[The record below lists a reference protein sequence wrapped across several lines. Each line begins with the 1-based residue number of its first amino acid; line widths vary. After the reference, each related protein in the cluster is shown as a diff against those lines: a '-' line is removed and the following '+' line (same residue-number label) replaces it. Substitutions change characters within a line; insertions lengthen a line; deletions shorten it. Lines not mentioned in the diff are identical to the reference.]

1 MLYNSD
7 IPAGQIIPS
16 RYQLF
21 ETAIP
26 WPCFCFAIIC
36 LISYLPLHPSL
47 FVSLSI
53 YCFLSPSARSSSLFF
68 LSLSLSLPTY
78 LTLFLSPSLTLLF
91 VSLPLTLLFPPS
103 VLICLCSLIMLFG
116 SNWPNKMGPSFLVRK
131 VGEKDTPTHTVS

>member
-16 RYQLF
+16 RNQLF

-26 WPCFCFAIIC
+26 WPCFYFAIIC
-36 LISYLPLHPSL
+36 LISYLPLHPSF

-53 YCFLSPSARSSSLFF
+53 SCFLSLLLGLPFSFSVP
-68 LSLSLSLPTY
+68 LSLPTY